1 MAQSKIVD
9 QYGRPIQYDKL
20 TEEQAAART
29 TGIRQVWHQSVASGL
44 TPGRLASILQ
54 AAAEGTAH
62 DYLTLAEEMEE
73 RDLHYASVLG
83 TRKLAVSGLAIRVE
97 AASDDPEDVRRADQ
111 LKEVVDSPEFGEL
124 QADLTDAMGKGYAVS
139 EIMWDR
145 SGKTWNP
152 SRFEPRDQRFF
163 QFDRET
169 GRELRLLDEADMVN
183 GIPLVPYKFIVHLPR
198 IRSGLP
204 IRGGLARLAA
214 VGYMCKAWTWKDWM
228 GFADIFGMPMRV
240 GRYGPGASK
249 DDINTLMSAVANL
262 GSDAA
267 AVIPDSMKIDFT
279 QAANVTGAGDFFK
292 GLAEWW
298 DKQVSKAVVGQTM
311 STDDGSSQAQ
321 ATIHNEVRLDLLQ
334 ADAKAE
340 SNTLNRYFVRPWC
353 DLNFAPGRPYPR
365 LIIDVP
371 KPENTK
377 ILIEALEKLV
387 PLGLKVEQ
395 SVIRDKLN
403 IPAPA
408 EGAELL
414 GIPAPVATPVLAQ
427 AINSE
432 QVPTKPVVI
441 PDIVDNQVQTM
452 ERAAGGYMDDMVEQI
467 KELLDSV
474 SSLEEFRDR
483 LIEIYPTMTTNQLA
497 DAMADG
503 MMAASLAGRN
513 DILRGL

>member
-1 MAQSKIVD
+1 MADSRIVD

-20 TEEQAAART
+20 TEELAAART

-44 TPGRLASILQ
+44 TPGRLANILQ
-54 AAAEGTAH
+54 AAAEGSAH

-83 TRKLAVSGLAIRVE
+83 TRKLAISGLSIRVE
-97 AASDDPEDVRRADQ
+97 AASDDAEDVRRADQ
-111 LKEVVDSPEFGEL
+111 LKEIVDSPEFGEL

-152 SRFEPRDQRFF
+152 ERFEPRDQRFF
-163 QFDRET
+163 QFDRDT
-169 GRELRLLDEADMVN
+169 GRELRLLDEADPVN
-183 GIPLVPYKFIVHLPR
+183 GVALAPYKFIVHLPR

-249 DDINTLMSAVANL
+249 DDIATLMSAVANL

-267 AVIPDSMKIDFT
+267 AVIPDSMRIDFT

-377 ILIEALEKLV
+377 VLIEALKELV

-414 GIPAPVATPVLAQ
+414 GIPAPVATPALAQ
-427 AINSE
+427 ATNSE
-432 QVPTKPVVI
+432 QVLAKPVVL
-441 PDIVDNQVQTM
+441 PDIVDNQVRTM
-452 ERAAGGYMDDMVEQI
+452 ERAVGVHLDDMVEQI

-474 SSLEEFRDR
+474 TSLEEFRDR
-483 LIEIYPTMTTNQLA
+483 LIEIYPMMTTSQLA
-497 DAMADG
+497 DAIADG
-503 MMAASLAGRN
+503 LAAASLAGRD

>member
-1 MAQSKIVD
+1 MAESKIVD

-20 TEEQAAART
+20 TEELAAAQT

-44 TPGRLASILQ
+44 TPGRLAAILQ
-54 AAAEGTAH
+54 GATEGNAH

-83 TRKLAVSGLAIRVE
+83 TRKLAIAGLAIRVE
-97 AASDDPEDVRRADQ
+97 AASDDAEDVRRADQ
-111 LKEVVDSPEFGEL
+111 LKEIVDSPEFGEL
-124 QADLTDAMGKGYAVS
+124 QADLTDAMGKAYAVS

-152 SRFEPRDQRFF
+152 ARFEPRDQRFF
-163 QFDRET
+163 QFDRDT

-183 GIPLVPYKFIVHLPR
+183 GVALAPYKFIVHLPR

-214 VGYMCKAWTWKDWM
+214 VAYMCKAWTWKDWM

-249 DDINTLMSAVANL
+249 DDIATLMSAVANL

-267 AVIPDSMKIDFT
+267 AVIPDSMRIDFT
-279 QAANVTGAGDFFK
+279 QAANVAGAGDFFK

-353 DLNFAPGRPYPR
+353 DLNFAPGRNYPR
-365 LIIDVP
+365 LILDVP
-371 KPENTK
+371 QPEDIK
-377 ILIEALEKLV
+377 ILISALEKLV

-403 IPAPA
+403 LPAPA
-408 EGAELL
+408 AGAEVL
-414 GIPAPVATPVLAQ
+414 GAPAAVPSKVLAQ
-427 AINSE
+427 AANSE
-432 QVPTKPVVI
+432 QTPAKLKVA
-441 PDIVDNQVQTM
+441 PDIVDNQVRTM
-452 ERAAGGYMDDMVEQI
+452 EQSVGVYMDDMVEQL
-467 KELLDSV
+467 KELLDTV
-474 SSLEEFRDR
+474 HSLEEFRDR
-483 LIEIYPTMTTNQLA
+483 LIEAYPLMTTIQLA
-497 DAMADG
+497 DAIADG
-503 MMAASLAGRN
+503 LAAASLAGRD

>member
-1 MAQSKIVD
+1 MADSRIVD
-9 QYGRPIQYDKL
+9 QYGHPIQYDKL
-20 TEEQAAART
+20 TEELAAART

-44 TPGRLASILQ
+44 TPGRLANILQ
-54 AAAEGTAH
+54 AASEGSAH

-83 TRKLAVSGLAIRVE
+83 TRKLAVAGLTIRVE
-97 AASDDPEDVRRADQ
+97 AASDDAEDIRRADA
-111 LKEVVDSPEFGEL
+111 LKEIVDSPEFGEL

-163 QFDRET
+163 QFDRDT
-169 GRELRLLDEADMVN
+169 GRELRLLDEADPVD
-183 GIPLVPYKFIVHLPR
+183 GVALAPYKFIVHLPR

-249 DDINTLMSAVANL
+249 EDIATLMSAVANL

-267 AVIPDSMKIDFT
+267 AVIPDSMRIDFT

-321 ATIHNEVRLDLLQ
+321 AKVHNEVRLDLLQ

-340 SNTLNRYFVRPWC
+340 SNTLQRYFVRPWC

-365 LIIDVP
+365 LILDVP
-371 KPENTK
+371 QPEDSK
-377 ILIEALEKLV
+377 ILIQALKDLV

-403 IPAPA
+403 IPEPA
-408 EGAELL
+408 DGAELL
-414 GIPAPVATPVLAQ
+414 GVPAPVVSPALAQ
-427 AINSE
+427 ATNRE
-432 QVPTKPVVI
+432 QTPVKPAVV
-441 PDIVDNQVQTM
+441 PDIVDNQVRRLEQ
-452 ERAAGGYMDDMVEQI
+452 AVAGPLDDMVEQI
-467 KELLDSV
+467 KELLDTV
-474 SSLEEFRDR
+474 NSLEEFRDR
-483 LIEIYPTMTTNQLA
+483 LIETYPAMSTDQVA
-497 DAMADG
+497 DAIADG
-503 MMAASLAGRN
+503 LAAASLAGRD

>member
-1 MAQSKIVD
+1 MAESKIVD

-20 TEEQAAART
+20 TEELAAAQT
-29 TGIRQVWHQSVASGL
+29 TGIRQIWHQSVASGL
-44 TPGRLASILQ
+44 TPGRLAAILQ
-54 AAAEGTAH
+54 GAAEGNAH

-73 RDLHYASVLG
+73 KDLHYASVLG
-83 TRKLAVSGLAIRVE
+83 TRKLAISGLSIRVE
-97 AASDDPEDVRRADQ
+97 AASDDAEDVRRADQ
-111 LKEVVDSPEFGEL
+111 LKEIIDSPEFGEL

-152 SRFEPRDQRFF
+152 ARFEPRDQRFF
-163 QFDRET
+163 QFDRDT

-183 GIPLVPYKFIVHLPR
+183 GVALAPYKFIVHLPR

-249 DDINTLMSAVANL
+249 DDIATLMSAVANL

-267 AVIPDSMKIDFT
+267 AVIPDSMRIDFT
-279 QAANVTGAGDFFK
+279 QAANVAGAGDFFK

-353 DLNFAPGRPYPR
+353 DLNFAPGRNYPR

-371 KPENTK
+371 QPEDIK
-377 ILIEALEKLV
+377 ILISALTELV
-387 PLGLKVEQ
+387 PLGLRVEQ

-403 IPAPA
+403 LPAPA
-408 EGAELL
+408 AGAEVL
-414 GIPAPVATPVLAQ
+414 GAPVAVPSKALAQ
-427 AINSE
+427 AANSE
-432 QVPTKPVVI
+432 QTPAKPKVA
-441 PDIVDNQVQTM
+441 PDIVDNQVRTM
-452 ERAAGGYMDDMVEQI
+452 ERSVGVYMDDMVEQL
-467 KELLDSV
+467 KELLDTV
-474 SSLEEFRDR
+474 HSLEEFRDK
-483 LIEIYPTMTTNQLA
+483 LIETYPLMTTVQLA
-497 DAMADG
+497 DAISDG
-503 MMAASLAGRN
+503 LTAASLAGRD

>member
-1 MAQSKIVD
+1 MAQSRIVD
-9 QYGRPIQYDKL
+9 QYGHPIQYDKL
-20 TEEQAAART
+20 TEELAAART

-44 TPGRLASILQ
+44 TPQRLASILR
-54 AAAEGTAH
+54 AAAEGSAN

-83 TRKLAVSGLAIRVE
+83 TRKLAVAGLSVRIE

-111 LKEVVDSPEFGEL
+111 LKELVDSPEFGEL

-152 SRFEPRDQRFF
+152 ERFEPRDQRFF
-163 QFDRET
+163 QFDRDT
-169 GRELRLLDEADMVN
+169 GRELRLLDEADPIN
-183 GIPLVPYKFIVHLPR
+183 GIALAPYKFIVHLPR

-240 GRYGPGASK
+240 GRYGAGASK
-249 DDINTLMSAVANL
+249 EDISTLMSAVANL

-267 AVIPDSMKIDFT
+267 AVIPDSMRIDFT

-298 DKQVSKAVVGQTM
+298 DKQISKGVVGQTM
-311 STDDGSSQAQ
+311 STDDGSSRAQ

-353 DLNFAPGRPYPR
+353 ELNFAPGRPYPR

-371 KPENTK
+371 QPEDTK
-377 ILIEALEKLV
+377 LLIEALKELV

-403 IPAPA
+403 LPSPAK
-408 EGAELL
+408 GAELL
-414 GIPAPVATPVLAQ
+414 GTPAPVSTPVLAQ

-432 QVPTKPVVI
+432 QVPAKPVALQ
-441 PDIVDNQVQTM
+441 DIVDNQVQTL
-452 ERAAGGYMDDMVEQI
+452 EGSAGVYLDDMVEEI
-467 KELLDSV
+467 KALLDQV
-474 SSLEEFRDR
+474 NSLEEFRDR
-483 LIEIYPTMTTNQLA
+483 LIEVYPAMSAIQLA
-497 DAMADG
+497 DAIADG
-503 MMAASLAGRN
+503 MVAASLAGRD